1 MLRNAAKPKLSLSV
15 PALSI
20 STSSAAPLSAA
31 PRSPR
36 SPMVS
41 ATTPLTQA
49 ARNAQLNQRGASTL
63 QVPTFAY
70 TNSAN
75 SKSIL
80 KRDAS
85 KAAGAKSLRF
95 NDVPSVQCVSPLP
108 AECYGARVNM
118 SKEERRWR
126 GE

>member
-15 PALSI
+15 PKLSI
-20 STSSAAPLSAA
+20 STASVAPLSAA
-31 PRSPR
+31 PRSPL
-36 SPMVS
+36 VS

-70 TNSAN
+70 TNSAS

-80 KRDAS
+80 KRDVR
-85 KAAGAKSLRF
+85 KGADVKSLRF
-95 NDVPSVQCVSPLP
+95 SDVPSIQCISPLP